1 MALLQISEPGM
12 SPDPHQ
18 RRYAIGIDLGTSNSL
33 VAVCRSGVPDAL
45 PDEQGR
51 KLLPSV
57 VHYRAG
63 AAPVVGHAAQ
73 QALLSDTGNVIS
85 SVKRLMGRGLADA
98 QAQGLPLR
106 VVAAG
111 SAAASDASAAGN
123 DRAVAVATAAG
134 AVSPVEVS
142 AEILKVLRDR
152 ALATLDIDEDAL
164 AGAVITVP
172 AYFDDAQRQATK
184 DAARLAGLNVLRLIN
199 EPTAAAVSYGLDEG
213 EQGTYAIYDL
223 GGGTFD
229 VSVLKLTRG
238 VFEVQSTAG
247 DVALGGDDF
256 DALIAT
262 DFAREHNLGEPA
274 RLAAEH
280 PERWRALL
288 LMARQARE
296 ALTDA
301 DTLTMRFD
309 TDAGQGAI
317 QVAGQDGHDVSGGS
331 AGNSSE
337 KNGGATLVSTLTR
350 TRFEELVQPLVA
362 RTLKIA
368 DTAVADAGLS
378 AQAIDGVVLVGGA
391 TRMPVIRQAVAS
403 HFGKP
408 PYTGLDPDQV
418 VALGAAMQA
427 AQLIGQRGDGE
438 DDWLLLDVTPLSLGL
453 ETMGGMVEKIIPRNS
468 PIPLARAQDFTTY
481 KDGQSAMAIHVV
493 QGEREL
499 VKDCRSLARFEL
511 RGIPPMV
518 AGAARI
524 RVTFQVD
531 ADGLLSV
538 SATEQSTG
546 VAASVTVKPS
556 YGLEDTEIER
566 LLKESI
572 TSAREDMQ
580 WRALR
585 EHQIEAAQLREMT
598 HNALAEDGGLLDAA
612 ERQQIDDAM
621 ASLQKVLDEAQAL
634 DGSPEEATLLAVRDR
649 LLDARM
655 NLQKVTEHFAA
666 LRMDQAIQRALAG
679 KTIDGLTS

>member
-1 MALLQISEPGM
+1 
-12 SPDPHQ
+12 
-18 RRYAIGIDLGTSNSL
+18 
-33 VAVCRSGVPDAL
+33 
-45 PDEQGR
+45 
-51 KLLPSV
+51 
-57 VHYRAG
+57 
-63 AAPVVGHAAQ
+63 
-73 QALLSDTGNVIS
+73 
-85 SVKRLMGRGLADA
+85 
-98 QAQGLPLR
+98 
-106 VVAAG
+106 VAAG
-111 SAAASDASAAGN
+111 SDAAADASAAGN

-213 EQGTYAIYDL
+213 EQGTYAIFDL

-256 DALIAT
+256 DARIAA

-301 DTLTMRFD
+301 ETVTMRFD
-309 TDAGQGAI
+309 ADAGQGAI
-317 QVAGQDGHDVSGGS
+317 QVAGQDGHDVSGAS

-427 AQLIGQRGDGE
+427 AQLIGQRRDGE